1 MKQNPKKRHE
11 NEATEND
18 ISFVPEN
25 AHISSPKK
33 IAKIDCH
40 AFIIQRKFKPIV

>member
-18 ISFVPEN
+18 TSFVPEN
-25 AHISSPKK
+25 GHILTPKK
-33 IAKIDCH
+33 IEKIDCNTL
-40 AFIIQRKFKPIV
+40 ISQRKFKPVV